1 MGDSDIRASRQPTAA
16 AAALAARVSCGKL
29 LAAAAAAALPP
40 MLMASPTAHTLLL
53 LATNVVLPYRGM
65 REEEAGLVP
74 AESASQAQQ
83 CGMRHAPPPW
93 PSWR

>member
-1 MGDSDIRASRQPTAA
+1 MMDDSDIRACRQATAA
-16 AAALAARVSCGKL
+16 AAALAAQVSCGKL

-40 MLMASPTAHTLLL
+40 MLMASPTAHTLSYVL
-53 LATNVVLPYRGM
+53 LPYRGV